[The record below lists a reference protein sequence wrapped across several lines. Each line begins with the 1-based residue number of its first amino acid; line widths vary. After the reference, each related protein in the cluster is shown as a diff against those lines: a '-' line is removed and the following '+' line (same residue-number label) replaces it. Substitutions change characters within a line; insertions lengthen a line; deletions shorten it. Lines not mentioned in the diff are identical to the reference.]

1 MQTLIIDTSGP
12 FTTVLVATETGLSTA
27 SILQGRP
34 AEHLHEQIQS
44 SLSCLHIEPSD
55 LDRIAVVVG
64 PGSWTGLNIGVT
76 AAKTLA
82 QVLEIPLSPIRA
94 LDALVA
100 GHSRPVWAL
109 MNAGRGTML
118 LSYTLRVRR
127 TGRTTGNGSGCHWN
141 AVSSQIRTDTS
152 AVAILEYG
160 NTFENELCGDH
171 RYHSVARLL
180 PESLISTVRS
190 IPLHWK
196 EMLSRYSNRPT
207 CSLLW
212 RSAVQSVNSLQ
223 C

>member
-1 MQTLIIDTSGP
+1 MRTLIIDTSGP

-109 MNAGRGTML
+109 TNAGRGQCYYIHFTCSAQDEQPAMAVAPL
-118 LSYTLRVRR
+118 D
-127 TGRTTGNGSGCHWN
+127 

-160 NTFENELCGDH
+160 NTFENQLCGDH

-180 PESLISTVRS
+180 PESLISTV
-190 IPLHWK
+190 
-196 EMLSRYSNRPT
+196 NQ
-207 CSLLW
+207 SLFMEGDAIKVLKP
-212 RSAVQSVNSLQ
+212 AYLQ
-223 C
+223 PAFAEHGAIS